1 MGFEALSKKLSKATE
16 ATQQFINKKWEEGK
30 DTVNE
35 RRARAAAE
43 EEAAKAAAA
52 EAQLIKERNE
62 FLAPIRVK
70 LEASSSPAPDPT
82 TAPAA
87 VEIAKEAGGAAASYH
102 DMEQPL
108 EFSRDSSHRA
118 VLLVTT
124 PIEFGP
130 IELSKQSYRLL
141 ARHVG
146 MSMNSICHWALC
158 VIDRGVGGSWAYDL
172 MSDRLELNMIGKNV
186 FRVNEVTPEYV
197 QTWSSAYYV
206 GETTKT
212 HDEVKMLGQTHM
224 ALHPKYSLLE
234 SNCQHLAETLM
245 KALCDGK
252 IVSQHKLDEELKL
265 VSPKMAMDMMMA
277 KLDAKLEGPE
287 GKGNEHSD
295 SVESDVNVIG
305 ELWGRVKKYRADDKK
320 EEKKDEN
327 KEEVADDKKDV
338 EGKDDKK

>member
-1 MGFEALSKKLSKATE
+1 MGFDAWSKKLTKASE

-30 DTVNE
+30 ETINE

-52 EAQLIKERNE
+52 EAQLAKERNE
-62 FLAPIRVK
+62 FLAPIKAK
-70 LEASSSPAPDPT
+70 LEASSSPAPNPAE
-82 TAPAA
+82 APAA
-87 VEIAKEAGGAAASYH
+87 ESTARDAPGAATSYH

-108 EFSRDSSHRA
+108 EFSRDSHKA

-146 MSMNSICHWALC
+146 MSMDSICHWALC
-158 VIDRGVGGSWAYDL
+158 VIDRGVGKSWAYDL

-186 FRVNEVTPEYV
+186 FRINEVTPEYV

-206 GETTKT
+206 GETTKS
-212 HDEVKMLGQTHM
+212 HEEVKMLGETHM
-224 ALHPKYSLLE
+224 ALNPKYSLLE

-245 KALCDGK
+245 KALCDGR
-252 IVSQHKLDEELKL
+252 IVSQHKLDEELKM
-265 VSPKMAMDMMMA
+265 VSPKMAMDMMMN
-277 KLDAKLEGPE
+277 KLDFKLDS
-287 GKGNEHSD
+287 SD
-295 SVESDVNVIG
+295 SKGAVDSNEVKNEVNIIG
-305 ELWGRVKKYRADDKK
+305 ELWGRVKKYRNDDKK
-320 EEKKDEN
+320 SGKEEKE
-327 KEEVADDKKDV
+327 KK
-338 EGKDDKK
+338 